1 MSAINDLFSGGGV
14 DRDDRH
20 GASGPRGRADVVS
33 VAVPVALERT
43 YSYRVPHGVT
53 VAPGAI
59 VAVPLGPRKV
69 VGVVWDDTADE
80 ALKLGDNR
88 LREIDTVYDA
98 PPIDATLR
106 RFVDWVASY
115 YLMPRG
121 MVLRMVLRAPEAL
134 SPEPPIRGVRLAG
147 PAPERLTAA
156 RQRVLDRLGDGFAWS
171 RGGLA
176 ASVGVSGSVIDGL
189 IAAGTLE
196 EVLLEP
202 GRLKDEP
209 DPDHAPM
216 ALNEDQEA
224 AAAMIRSAIAG
235 EPQVFLV
242 DGVTGSGKTEVYFEA
257 AAAAFAK
264 GRQVLILLPE
274 IALTNQFI
282 ERFQRR
288 FGVRPGEWH
297 SDVTPKNRA
306 RLWRGLATGEVK
318 AVVGARSALYLPF
331 RDLGLVVV
339 DEEHDGAFKQAEG
352 VNYHARDMAVLR
364 GRLAQATVVLASAT
378 PSLESR
384 VNADQ
389 GRYRRIILPNRVG
402 EARLP
407 DIEIV
412 DMRRQAP
419 PRGRFIA
426 PPIVEAVRSALGRGE
441 QGLLFLNRR
450 GYAPLTVCR
459 TCGHRAEC
467 PNCSTWLVEHRFRNA
482 LVCHQ
487 CGHSE
492 RRPDHCPGCGEVDSL
507 VACGPGVERVAEEAA
522 ALFPDARRLVLS
534 SDMPGGTRR
543 LKLELEAVANGE
555 VDLVIGTQLV
565 AKGHNFPKMTVV
577 GVVDADLGLSHGD
590 PRAAEKTFQLLLQVT
605 GRAGRAGGA
614 ARGILQTHVPEHPTM
629 RAIARADAE
638 AFYAH
643 EIAERRLVGMPPF
656 GRLAALVVSAETRDA
671 AHDFARRLALAA
683 PQDSGA
689 DILGPAEAP
698 IAVIRGRHRFRFL
711 VRAPRSFDLQRLI
724 INWVKTVK
732 PTGGA
737 DLRVDIDP
745 QSFL

>member
-1 MSAINDLFSGGGV
+1 MSALDDLFGGT
-14 DRDDRH
+14 
-20 GASGPRGRADVVS
+20 ASPRVVS

-43 YSYRVPHGVT
+43 YSYRVPAGMAVG
-53 VAPGAI
+53 PGAI

-69 VGVVWDDTADE
+69 VGVVWDDTGDE
-80 ALKLGDNR
+80 ALAAGDNR
-88 LREIDTVYDA
+88 LREIETVYDA
-98 PPIDATLR
+98 PPVDATLR

-121 MVLRMVLRAPEAL
+121 MVLRMVLRSPEAL
-134 SPEPPIRGVRLAG
+134 SPEPPIRGVRVAG

-156 RQRVLDRLGDGFAWS
+156 RQRVLDRLADGFAWS

-176 ASVGVSGSVIDGL
+176 ASVGVSASVIDGL

-196 EVLLEP
+196 EVMLEP
-202 GRLKDEP
+202 GRLREEP
-209 DPDHAPM
+209 DPDHAPVR
-216 ALNEDQEA
+216 LNEDQEA
-224 AAAMIRSAIAG
+224 AAEIIRAGILDSAA
-235 EPQVFLV
+235 PVYLL

-257 AAAAFAK
+257 AAAAFAR
-264 GRQVLILLPE
+264 GRQALILLPE

-282 ERFQRR
+282 ERFARR
-288 FGVRPGEWH
+288 FGVKPGEWH

-306 RLWRGLATGEVK
+306 RLWRGVATGEVK

-331 RDLGLVVV
+331 QDLGLIVV

-364 GRLAQATVVLASAT
+364 GRLSKAAVVLASAT

-384 VNADQ
+384 VNAEQ

-402 EARLP
+402 GAHLP

-426 PPIVEAVRSALGRGE
+426 PPIVAALKEAIGRGQ

-482 LVCHQ
+482 LVCHH
-487 CGHSE
+487 CGHAE

-507 VACGPGVERVAEEAA
+507 VACGPGVERIAEEAA
-522 ALFPDARRLVLS
+522 LLFPEARRLVLS

-543 LKLELEAVANGE
+543 LKLELEAVAAGE
-555 VDLVIGTQLV
+555 TDLVIGTQLV

-590 PRAAEKTFQLLLQVT
+590 PRAAEKTFQLLQQVT
-605 GRAGRAGGA
+605 GRAGRAGGEA
-614 ARGILQTHVPEHPTM
+614 HGILQTHAPDHPTM
-629 RAIARADAE
+629 RAIAAGDPE
-638 AFYAH
+638 AFYQH
-643 EIAERRLVGMPPF
+643 EMTERRLVGMPPY
-656 GRLAALVVSAETRDA
+656 GRLAALIVSADTREA
-671 AHDFARRLALAA
+671 AHDFARRLAQAA
-683 PQDSGA
+683 PRDGEA

-698 IAVIRGRHRFRFL
+698 IAVVRGRHRFRLL
-711 VRAPRSFDLQRLI
+711 VRAPRQFDLQRLI
-724 INWVKTVK
+724 INWVKAVK
-732 PTGGA
+732 PSGGA
-737 DLRVDIDP
+737 DLKIDIDP